1 MSRHDV
7 AREIVAET
15 GELAAQIDAIVAQ
28 IKRAIVEVGKDASQ
42 TGPRLTI
49 KEAELTLSAVV
60 TRGSGGDL
68 RFSIFG
74 HDIGLSGELT
84 KADTQAIQL
93 KLRPAGDDAITFAAK
108 EISEKLVAAM
118 RAIRD
123 SIAASA
129 ADTPRFDIEAASVE
143 LNFQV
148 DKNGDISFI
157 VSGEAKTTNVQTVK
171 LTLAPA

>member
-93 KLRPAGDDAITFAAK
+93 KLSPARVDARIFAAK
-108 EISEKLVAAM
+108 EITEYLVAVM
-118 RAIRD
+118 LCIREN
-123 SIAASA
+123 ITALVT
-129 ADTPRFDIEAASVE
+129 DTTILDF
-143 LNFQV
+143 
-148 DKNGDISFI
+148 
-157 VSGEAKTTNVQTVK
+157 
-171 LTLAPA
+171 